1 MRARARKYYARM
13 CFPIWEPALN
23 ASDGSRVDLRRD
35 ICFFTVVSRF
45 ARGNKAIVCSTYT
58 LCPSELTG
66 RAANRRSRWSGM
78 RGALSKS
85 VDLRPHPVKS
95 NMMTLRLIL
104 SFLLWIILNFFFL
117 AEFHIKD
124 DICEVFKNLKGYE
137 SENNSKSSKY
147 YVKYSN
153 WLLEHEN
160 ICSII

>member
-1 MRARARKYYARM
+1 
-13 CFPIWEPALN
+13 
-23 ASDGSRVDLRRD
+23 
-35 ICFFTVVSRF
+35 
-45 ARGNKAIVCSTYT
+45 
-58 LCPSELTG
+58 
-66 RAANRRSRWSGM
+66 M

-85 VDLRPHPVKS
+85 VDLRPHPVKF

-137 SENNSKSSKY
+137 SENNSKY